1 MDADILNIGRRHRET
16 QTLRENGV
24 KRQQNIGK
32 ELFVKQKRELR
43 YYIYEQKNIEGQDQ
57 RTLDN

>member
-16 QTLRENGV
+16 QILRENGV

>member
-16 QTLRENGV
+16 QILRENGV

-32 ELFVKQKRELR
+32 ELFVKQKHELR

>member
-1 MDADILNIGRRHRET
+1 MDAVILNISRRHRET